1 MYLARAHSHTGTGV
15 IGRLGTSTVT
25 IVTMATTKSVLL
37 TILRNKL
44 IIPLMIAFFYGWIT
58 ASKKTPEFTNINSIV
73 TLICIAT
80 VIRETISFLEGSL
93 IFSLSDHYDD
103 DDGNIR
109 ESRDRG
115 ECCRVCRR
123 LEQRQ
128 TLLDLEWTGYSYRV
142 RRLEDNMNWAH
153 SFRADVTEIVTRI
166 RGLNRDGGD

>member
-44 IIPLMIAFFYGWIT
+44 VIPLMIAFFYGWII
-58 ASKKTPEFTNINSIV
+58 ASKKTPEFTNIKSIV
-73 TLICIAT
+73 TLICITT

-103 DDGNIR
+103 DDGNMR
-109 ESRDRG
+109 ERRDRG

-128 TLLDLEWTGYSYRV
+128 TLLDLEWTGYSSRV